1 MFFKISES
9 LRGTKFHEF
18 SRWDLHVTACFGQVD
33 LQPPPVS
40 VEQVGTPTTRAC
52 FFHHPKSYAS
62 PEDMYCNK
70 SISFGMLL
78 GFELKVGTL
87 PAFGVCCFS
96 VIKPEKSWA
105 SGSACD
111 PRRTSSATDSFGK
124 EIIGDVT
131 RVSKDFQRKLAAAHK
146 EADDRHGCAW
156 TAAVC
161 MTRCSPST
169 CLLLLL
175 PLQVWCPAKGT
186 GQQTSFDTES
196 HGKGQFLPA
205 PDNSN
210 EFSWLSQC
218 GDLPWL
224 NSYTD
229 TLSLLCSSCAVATEA
244 LANMMCTA
252 VAVATC
258 CNPGLWENAAWD
270 VVR

>member
-1 MFFKISES
+1 MWLPVLDRLICNRLQCLS
-9 LRGTKFHEF
+9 
-18 SRWDLHVTACFGQVD
+18 SRLV
-33 LQPPPVS
+33 P
-40 VEQVGTPTTRAC
+40 PTTRAC

-62 PEDMYCNK
+62 PEDMYWNK

-124 EIIGDVT
+124 EIIGDVA

-161 MTRCSPST
+161 MTRCSPSK

-175 PLQVWCPAKGT
+175 PLQVRCPAKGT

-196 HGKGQFLPA
+196 HGKGQFLLLLTTPMSSLDCLSGEIF
-205 PDNSN
+205 PD
-210 EFSWLSQC
+210 W
-218 GDLPWL
+218 
-224 NSYTD
+224 
-229 TLSLLCSSCAVATEA
+229 TLILCHFCAQAA
-244 LANMMCTA
+244 LW
-252 VAVATC
+252 
-258 CNPGLWENAAWD
+258 PQKL
-270 VVR
+270 